1 MSRLIFVLVGF
12 LFVAAG
18 VLTGVYVMVN
28 HAEEKT
34 VENNAYPF
42 EERLK
47 IAEELLSQSSK
58 KSSHKALL
66 LFTELSSKSVPDS
79 FKFRVAFGHSGA
91 LEKNNDRLRAFEI

>member
-1 MSRLIFVLVGF
+1 MSRLILVLVGF

-47 IAEELLSQSSK
+47 IAEELLNQSSK
-58 KSSHKALL
+58 KSNQKGLL
-66 LFTELSSKSVPDS
+66 LFTELSSKSIPEK
-79 FKFRVAFGHSGA
+79 FQFRVRFGHAGA
-91 LEKNNDRLRAFEI
+91 LQKIKTDFVR

>member
-1 MSRLIFVLVGF
+1 MSRLILILVGF
-12 LFVAAG
+12 IFVAAG
-18 VLTGVYVMVN
+18 VLTGVYVIVN

-58 KSSHKALL
+58 KSSQKALL
-66 LFTELSSKSVPDS
+66 LFTELTSKTVPDI
-79 FKFRVAFGHSGA
+79 FRFRVSFGHAGA
-91 LEKNNDRLRAFEI
+91 LQKKQR

>member
-1 MSRLIFVLVGF
+1 MSRLILILVGF
-12 LFVAAG
+12 IFVAAG
-18 VLTGVYVMVN
+18 VLTGVYVIVN

-58 KSSHKALL
+58 KK
-66 LFTELSSKSVPDS
+66 FSKSTS
-79 FKFRVAFGHSGA
+79 F
-91 LEKNNDRLRAFEI
+91 IY